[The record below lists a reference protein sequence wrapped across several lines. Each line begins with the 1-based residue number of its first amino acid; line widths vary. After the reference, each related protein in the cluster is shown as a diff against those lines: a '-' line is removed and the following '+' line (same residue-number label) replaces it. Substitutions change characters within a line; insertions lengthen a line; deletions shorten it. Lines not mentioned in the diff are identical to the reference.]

1 MLSKFNTIVML
12 LLLSGTAAYSQQLY
26 KPTAADAQRTGIPV
40 DTLVMG
46 RKLYV
51 NNCGSCH
58 SLYMPGRYTEKEWT
72 KNVSEMQK
80 RTKLSQEQAL
90 AILKYLKSGTNKK

>member
-1 MLSKFNTIVML
+1 ML
-12 LLLSGTAAYSQQLY
+12 LLLLSETAAYSQQLY

-40 DTLVMG
+40 DTLLLG

-58 SLYMPGRYTEKEWT
+58 SLYVPGRYTEKEWT

-80 RTKLSQEQAL
+80 RTKLSQQQAL
-90 AILKYLKSGTNKK
+90 TIIKYLKSGTDKK

>member
-1 MLSKFNTIVML
+1 ML

-58 SLYMPGRYTEKEWT
+58 SLYMPRRYTEKEWT

-90 AILKYLKSGTNKK
+90 MILKYLKSGTNKK

>member
-1 MLSKFNTIVML
+1 ML